1 MDETMTPSQKRM
13 TQRQINK
20 AVDNYRALLEKHV
33 PEFESAAVQIVL
45 GQSEFAEAQ
54 LALFRERVEAITGRV
69 LAPNGV
75 VMPEGTVV
83 RRVRV
88 DGTRPPR
95 EVVDGTGRKQYINND
110 VLATLPPSDSGEMDV
125 YFVPTRKYVPVNEA
139 GVFLAQFGLVFNPR
153 AQAAAN
159 EGDPSLADTV
169 PNGTQWGKNC
179 YLTFHR
185 WRGGR
190 VVNCDRGGF
199 GWFGIWFLSG
209 VPAPRK

>member
-54 LALFRERVEAITGRV
+54 LALFRERVEAITGCII
-69 LAPNGV
+69 APNGV
-75 VMPEGTVV
+75 VMPKGTIV
-83 RRVRV
+83 RRVRI
-88 DGTRPPR
+88 DGTRTPQ
-95 EVVDGTGRKQYINND
+95 VAIGATGRTQYVDQD
-110 VLATLPPSDSGEMDV
+110 VLATMPSSESGEMNV

-159 EGDPSLADTV
+159 EGDPGLADTV
-169 PNGTQWGKNC
+169 PNGTQWDKNC
-179 YLTFHR
+179 CLAFGR
-185 WRGGR
+185 WGGGR
-190 VVNCDRGGF
+190 GVGCRRGDG
-199 GWFGIWFLSG
+199 GWDGGWFLSG